1 LEDVKRVKLHDG
13 IAVIEVS
20 DPILLTEIESDSI
33 LAPYLGERLS
43 ECCIAVQPQAVQDV
57 VRRLQTL
64 GHMPKVCE

>member
-1 LEDVKRVKLHDG
+1 MKPVKLHDG
-13 IAVIEVS
+13 IAIIEVS
-20 DPILLTEIESDSI
+20 DPILLTEIESDST
-33 LAPYLGERLS
+33 LLPYLGERLS